1 MDSVFDGVSLIDKSG
16 GKVEP
21 ASLSSNKVVGL
32 YFSAHWC
39 PPCRGFTPVL
49 AEAYKNIVKS
59 SKPFQ
64 VVFVSSD
71 RDQGSFDGYYRD
83 MPWIALP
90 FAERDLKSKLC
101 DKYGVSGISCLVSGI
116 PCLVLLNGATG
127 ELITKDGRVEITS
140 DASLAKYLA

>member
-1 MDSVFDGVSLIDKSG
+1 MESVFGGVSLVDKSG
-16 GKVEP
+16 GKVDP
-21 ASLSSNKVVGL
+21 ASLNSNKVVGL

-49 AEAYKNIVKS
+49 AEAYKGIVGQGKS
-59 SKPFQ
+59 FQ

-71 RDQGSFDGYYRD
+71 RDQGAFDGYYGE

-90 FAERDLKSKLC
+90 FAERDLKATLC
-101 DKYGVSGISCLVSGI
+101 DKYGVTGI

-127 ELITKDGRVEITS
+127 DLITKDGRGEITA
-140 DASLAKYLA
+140 DATLAKHLA